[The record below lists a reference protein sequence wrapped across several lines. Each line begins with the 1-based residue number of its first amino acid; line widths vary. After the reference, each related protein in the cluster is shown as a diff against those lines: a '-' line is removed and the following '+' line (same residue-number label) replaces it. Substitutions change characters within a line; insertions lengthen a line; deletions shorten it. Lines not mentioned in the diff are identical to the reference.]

1 MRLLLIA
8 AIASLASACAC
19 HDVGSAFK
27 VSAAS
32 TLPDRQLWQRV
43 DTVVRA
49 FTRERGFPFLQATGT
64 RSKGDRCE
72 VFSVDP
78 PDPTGTT
85 SLSVFYDP
93 GEVHIE
99 ISEVG
104 ACRPSRKHV
113 SIREALEMRLKAAGL
128 RVWKTDPRLII
139 TF

>member
-1 MRLLLIA
+1 
-8 AIASLASACAC
+8 
-19 HDVGSAFK
+19 
-27 VSAAS
+27 
-32 TLPDRQLWQRV
+32 LWQRV

-49 FTRERGFPFLQATGT
+49 FAGERGFPFLQATGS

-85 SLSVFYDP
+85 SLCVFYDP
-93 GEVHIE
+93 GEVHME

-104 ACRPSRKHV
+104 VCRPSRKHL
-113 SIREALEMRLKAAGL
+113 SIRRALETQLEAAGFH
-128 RVWKTDPRLII
+128 VSKATPRIAI